1 MIYAIANTK
10 GGVGKTTVAVHLAT
24 MLARTAPTLLI
35 DADPQASAASWA
47 AWRRESGRSPS
58 PTTTALVGKAIL
70 TEGKSLAEGFQ
81 HTVIDVG
88 GRDSAGLRAS
98 LLLAQRAII
107 PVGASNL
114 DAAAMTDLMEIVE
127 LAREYNTDLDVRVL
141 LMRVDT
147 RTKDTGEMLDYLKEQ
162 GLNVL
167 AGRVCERVA
176 FRRAIGEGAIAQE
189 IGKDQS
195 ATAEME
201 AFFKEVTA

>member
-1 MIYAIANTK
+1 MIYAVANTK

-24 MLARTAPTLLI
+24 LLAKQAPTLLI

-47 AWRRESGRSPS
+47 AWRREAGRSPS
-58 PTTTALVGKAIL
+58 PTTTSLIGKAIL
-70 TEGKSLAEGFQ
+70 EEGKSLCKGFA

-127 LAREYNTDLDVRVL
+127 LAKEYNTGLDVRVL

-167 AGRVCERVA
+167 TARICERVA
-176 FRRAIGEGAIAQE
+176 FRRAIGEGAIAKE
-189 IGKDQS
+189 IGKDAS
-195 ATAEME
+195 ATVEVE
-201 AFFKEVTA
+201 AFFTEVAS

>member
-10 GGVGKTTVAVHLAT
+10 GGVGKTTVAIHLAT
-24 MLARTAPTLLI
+24 MLARQTPTLLI
-35 DADPQASAASWA
+35 DTDPQASAASWA
-47 AWRRESGRSPS
+47 AWRRETGRTPS

-70 TEGKSLAEGFQ
+70 AEGKSLSTGFI

-98 LLLAQRAII
+98 LLLAQMAII

-127 LAREYNTDLDVRVL
+127 LAKEYNTNLDARVL

-167 AGRVCERVA
+167 TGRVCERVV
-176 FRRAIGEGAIAQE
+176 FRRSIGEGAIAQE

>member
-1 MIYAIANTK
+1 MIYAVANTK

-24 MLARTAPTLLI
+24 LLAKQAPTLLI

-47 AWRRESGRSPS
+47 AWRRDAGRSPS
-58 PTTTALVGKAIL
+58 PTTTSLIGKAIL
-70 TEGKSLAEGFQ
+70 EEGKSLSTGFA

-127 LAREYNTDLDVRVL
+127 LAKEYNTGLDVRVL

-167 AGRVCERVA
+167 TSRICERVA

-189 IGKDQS
+189 LGKDAS
-195 ATAEME
+195 ATAEVE
-201 AFFKEVTA
+201 AFFAEVAS